1 MSTVKLALKEQSA
14 LEKVEFANR
23 VGVALIGNEATFP
36 EPPVAGADL
45 MDLATA
51 LQAAMT
57 AVGTAKTA
65 LRENVAAA
73 RAAEAA
79 VDAALSSDA
88 RYVQSISGGDD
99 GVIALAAMT
108 VAKPKLRI
116 GVVAAPE
123 KLKASAGLF
132 PGEVVLRWK
141 SVRGAASYVA
151 EIRKA
156 SEPGVWRLAGA
167 SSRTKISVEDL
178 TSGEKYV
185 FRLAAI
191 GAAGQGPWS
200 EHVEMIVG

>member
-14 LEKVEFANR
+14 LEKVEFATR
-23 VGVALIGNEATFP
+23 VGSALVANEATFP

-57 AVGTAKTA
+57 SVGTAKTA
-65 LRENVAAA
+65 LRENLVAA

-79 VDAALSSDA
+79 VDAALAKDA
-88 RYVQSISGGDD
+88 RYVQNVSRGADS
-99 GVIALAAMT
+99 VIALAAMT
-108 VAKPKLRI
+108 VAKPKMRI

-123 KLKASAGLF
+123 RLKASAGLF

-167 SSRTKISVEDL
+167 ATRTKISVEDL
-178 TSGEKYV
+178 TKGELYL
-185 FRLAAI
+185 FRVAAI

-200 EHVEMIVG
+200 EEAEMIAG